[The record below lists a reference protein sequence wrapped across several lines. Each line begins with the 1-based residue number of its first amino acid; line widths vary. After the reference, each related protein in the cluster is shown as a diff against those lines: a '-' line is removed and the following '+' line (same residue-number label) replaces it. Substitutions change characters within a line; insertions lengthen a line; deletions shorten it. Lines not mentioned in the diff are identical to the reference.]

1 MQDFLQRVRLL
12 TLTETGNANAC
23 ANPPTTTLVSMGADM
38 RGDEGAADMPPLPL
52 LGRVGWEKLEPDK
65 THSPKWLH

>member
-12 TLTETGNANAC
+12 TLTEKGNATAC

-38 RGDEGAADMPPLPL
+38 RGDEGAADMPPDD
-52 LGRVGWEKLEPDK
+52 EFTLEP
-65 THSPKWLH
+65 L

>member
-12 TLTETGNANAC
+12 TLTEKGNANAC

-38 RGDEGAADMPPLPL
+38 RGDEGAADMPPDD
-52 LGRVGWEKLEPDK
+52 EFTLEP
-65 THSPKWLH
+65 L

>member
-12 TLTETGNANAC
+12 TLAKTGNANAC

-38 RGDEGAADMPPLPL
+38 RGDEGAADMPPDD
-52 LGRVGWEKLEPDK
+52 EFTLEP
-65 THSPKWLH
+65 L